1 MYRTRDRGGTV
12 AFIEMTCK
20 CEASFQADL
29 NEDSNEGLVIMWA
42 NQFVSAHAECGFMSG
57 IKKDKPENH
66 RVIDWDTDV
75 KYKESNKKDIE

>member
-1 MYRTRDRGGTV
+1 VGTV

-29 NEDSNEGLVIMWA
+29 NNDNNESLVVMWA
-42 NQFVSAHAECGFMSG
+42 NQFVVAHAECGFMSG
-57 IKKDKPENH
+57 IKKDKPEHH